1 MQGISALEGAFMA
14 LGQCVECKRDTDKTE
29 LVVHK
34 GDLSSMCIDCY
45 DRLDKWR

>member
-1 MQGISALEGAFMA
+1 MA
-14 LGQCVECKRDTDKTE
+14 LGKCIECKQDTDETE

-34 GDLSSMCIDCY
+34 GELTTMCIDCY

>member
-1 MQGISALEGAFMA
+1 MA
-14 LGQCVECKRDTDKTE
+14 LGQCIECKQDGINETE

-34 GDLSSMCIDCY
+34 GELTTMCIDCY